1 MSAFMKDPERIKHLL
16 SDQASRGETPE
27 EVALKVSQEESM
39 CPTLSLK
46 QRVTGYIICTA
57 IGLLMNLFSFGILF
71 SALTGQ
77 DLQRFA
83 VPYAVG
89 ALLSIAGTL
98 FLSGPLKQLK
108 KMFDSERICATL
120 VFLTSIAMV
129 LFSALV
135 IQIELLV
142 LAFIVVQYLSFI
154 WYSISYIPYGR
165 QLLVSCV
172 KGLCN

>member
-1 MSAFMKDPERIKHLL
+1 M
-16 SDQASRGETPE
+16 
-27 EVALKVSQEESM
+27 
-39 CPTLSLK
+39 
-46 QRVTGYIICTA
+46 
-57 IGLLMNLFSFGILF
+57 
-71 SALTGQ
+71 
-77 DLQRFA
+77 
-83 VPYAVG
+83 PYAVG